1 VRHHTGSDLVP
12 LAARTILSSLA
23 LAASLVAPLAAQPPA
38 QRPVRATDLYHVRE
52 VGDPQRSPDGRWV
65 AYTVSMLDS
74 ARDRSTSDLWMTSWR
89 GDTTLQLTSTPESEN
104 TPRWSPDGRHLA
116 FLSSRP
122 DAHDTQLWLLDRLG
136 GEARRVTDVK
146 GGIGDYAWSPDGK
159 RLVLRITDPEDTS
172 STPKPIVV
180 DRYAFKSD
188 GDGYLGSRRD
198 HLYLYELATHTLT
211 PLTSGPYDDEA
222 AAWSPDGTRIAF
234 VSKRGE
240 DPDRADDT
248 NVYVIEARAG
258 ATPRQVTTFYG
269 PDEGPLSWSPDGR
282 FIAYRQGDPPRFS
295 AYDVFQLAVVPAD
308 GGAARIVAPALDRSV
323 TRPAWSADGRT
334 IAAVVTDDRTRYLAR
349 VTVADGG
356 VRRVVDGP
364 RVVGDFAEG
373 RDGGVALVVT
383 TPTQPGEL
391 FAWEG
396 GALRRLSRQN
406 DRWLAEV
413 RLATTEGIE
422 ATSGDGTAVH
432 GLLVKP
438 AGYVPGRRYP
448 TLLRIHGGPNLQD
461 QFEFHLERE
470 LLAASGY
477 VVVTGNYRGSTGRGT
492 AYGHAIVADW
502 GHREVQDLLAI
513 TDRVVALGIA
523 DSTRLGI
530 GGWSYGA
537 ILTNYVIASDPRFRA
552 ATSGAGSSLQLA
564 MYGTDEYVAQYDAE
578 LGPPWKNQEAW
589 IRVSYPFFHA
599 DRITTPTLFLGGTA
613 DFNVPLLGS
622 EQMYQAL
629 RSLGVPTQLVIYPGQ
644 HHGIGRPSFK
654 VDRLQRYVAWY
665 DRYLKPGGNAAGR

>member
-1 VRHHTGSDLVP
+1 MP
-12 LAARTILSSLA
+12 LAARAALPSLVLAASLA
-23 LAASLVAPLAAQPPA
+23 TSLVAPLAAQTPA
-38 QRPVRATDLYHVRE
+38 RRPIRATDIYHVRE
-52 VGDPQRSPDGRWV
+52 VSEPQRSPDGRWV
-65 AYTVSMLDS
+65 AYVVTVLDS

-89 GDTTLQLTSTPESEN
+89 GDTTLQLTSSPESEG
-104 TPRWSPDGRHLA
+104 TPRWSPDGRYLS

-136 GEARRVTDVK
+136 GEARRLTDVK
-146 GGIGDYAWSPDGK
+146 GGIGDYAWSPDGR
-159 RLVLRITDPEDTS
+159 RLVLLVTDPEDTS
-172 STPKPIVV
+172 SAPKPIVV

-188 GDGYLGSRRD
+188 GDGYLGARRD
-198 HLYLYELATHTLT
+198 HLYLYELATRTLT
-211 PLTSGPYDDEA
+211 RLTSGPYDDEEP
-222 AAWSPDGTRIAF
+222 AWSPDGRRIAF

-248 NVYVIEARAG
+248 NVYVVEARAG
-258 ATPRQVTTFYG
+258 ASPRQLTTFYG

-282 FIAYRQGDPPRFS
+282 LIAYRQGDAPRFS

-308 GGAARIVAPALDRSV
+308 GGAARLVAPALDRSV
-323 TRPAWSADGRT
+323 TRPVWSADGRT
-334 IAAVVTDDRTRYLAR
+334 IAVVVADDRTRYLAR
-349 VTVADGG
+349 AGVADGT
-356 VRRVVDGP
+356 VQRVVDGQ
-364 RVVGDFAEG
+364 RVVGDFSQG
-373 RDGGVALVVT
+373 PDGDVALVVT
-383 TPTQPGEL
+383 SSTQPGEL
-391 FAWEG
+391 FAAEG
-396 GALRRLSRQN
+396 GALRRLSHQN
-406 DRWLAEV
+406 DRWLAGV
-413 RLATTEGIE
+413 QLATTEGIE
-422 ATSGDGTAVH
+422 ATSGDGTEVH

-438 AGYVPGRRYP
+438 AGYVAGRRYP
-448 TLLRIHGGPNLQD
+448 TLLRIHGGPNSQD

-470 LLAASGY
+470 LLAANGY
-477 VVVTGNYRGSTGRGT
+477 VVVTANYRGSTGRGM

-502 GHREVQDLLAI
+502 GNKEVQDLLAI
-513 TDRVVALGIA
+513 TDRVVALGVA

-537 ILTNYVIASDPRFRA
+537 ILTNYVIASDPRFKA

-564 MYGTDEYVAQYDAE
+564 MYGTDQYVAQYDAE

-644 HHGIGRPSFK
+644 HHGIARPSFK

-665 DRYLKPGGNAAGR
+665 DRYLKPSSGAAGR